1 MREGPSEEEAIRTLE
16 EKVKKHDIRYI
27 RLIIVNLQ
35 GQPKAMLIPE
45 YELEEALRYGEG
57 FDGSSM
63 GFTGIEMSDLIAYP
77 DPSSFLIPMWEAPGV
92 AVMFCYIHNPDGSP
106 YRRDPRGL
114 LKAAV
119 EELEREGFGFYIGPE
134 VEFFYVTEKDGSISP
149 LDSGGYFDLPPL
161 DPAEEMK
168 METMMCLEAAGFQL
182 DKAHHEAAPGQQEI
196 NFRFSDALKA
206 ADNII
211 LYKLAV
217 KTIAQK
223 YGNLATFMPK
233 PFWGL
238 NGNGCHIHQ
247 SLIDLETGK
256 NIFYDPS
263 SDTGLSEMA
272 LHYIGGILS
281 HAEALSLV
289 VSPTV
294 NSYKRLIPHHEAPV
308 YICWDYGN
316 RSSIVRIPRY
326 PRNPGRYA
334 RIEYRHPDPSC
345 NPYLA
350 FIAILKAG
358 MDGIKRRIDPGEP
371 VSGNVYQ
378 VGDEELER
386 MGIKKLPRHLGE
398 AIEAFSSDKIISE
411 ILGECSKLLVKVKER
426 EFEEYL
432 SAVGGDWKESLK
444 KITSWELERYL
455 TKC

>member
-1 MREGPSEEEAIRTLE
+1 MRGDEPGEEEAIRSLRE
-16 EKVKKHDIRYI
+16 QVKRHDIRYI
-27 RLIIVNLQ
+27 RLIVVNLQ

-45 YELEEALRYGEG
+45 YELEEALRYGKG

-63 GFTGIEMSDLIAYP
+63 GFMGIERSDLIAYP

-92 AVMFCYIHNPDGSP
+92 AVMFCYIHNSDGSP
-106 YRRDPRGL
+106 FEGDPRGL
-114 LKAAV
+114 LRAAV
-119 EELEREGFGFYIGPE
+119 EELEREGYGFYTGPE
-134 VEFFYVTEKDGSISP
+134 VEFFYITERNGTISP
-149 LDSGGYFDLPPL
+149 LGSGGYFDLPPL

-182 DKAHHEAAPGQQEI
+182 DKAHHEVAPGQQEI
-196 NFRFSDALKA
+196 NFRFSDPLKT
-206 ADNII
+206 ADNVI

-223 YGNLATFMPK
+223 YGSLATFMPK

-238 NGNGCHIHQ
+238 NGNGCHVHQ
-247 SLIDLETGK
+247 SLVDLETGE
-256 NIFYDPS
+256 NLFYDPS
-263 SDTGLSEMA
+263 SKTSLSDTA

-308 YICWDYGN
+308 YICWGYGN

-326 PRNPGRYA
+326 PRSSKHT

-358 MDGIKRRIDPGEP
+358 MEGIKRRADPGEP
-371 VSGNVYQ
+371 LSRNIYQ
-378 VGDEELER
+378 IRDEELES
-386 MGIKKLPRHLGE
+386 MGIKKLPRNLGE
-398 AIEAFSSDKIISE
+398 AIEAFHSDKIVSE
-411 ILGECSKLLVKVKER
+411 ALGECSKLLVKLKER

-432 SAVGGDWKESLK
+432 STVGGSLEESQE
-444 KITSWELERYL
+444 KITQWELERYL
-455 TKC
+455 TRC